1 MKMDILNVIIGKRVF
16 FRKCVCMMFVATVII
31 TYMFSFDCN
40 IVKADE
46 WDDAVKY
53 YSNYGNAAVFKAT
66 DRTNGNIYFCSAGN
80 TSTSGTKYRTIG
92 YKMTI
97 KGIAGNEIQKIY
109 FQLGGQYLTLLNS
122 KKQSGKE
129 YMLYVITLKNMKN
142 RFNTQALNALSLI
155 HI

>member
-1 MKMDILNVIIGKRVF
+1 MNGAYNFVGLYTKGEYDENGYLKCYYWKGF
-16 FRKCVCMMFVATVII
+16 FRKCVCMMFMATVII

-66 DRTNGNIYFCSAGN
+66 NKMNGNIYFCSAGI

-97 KGIAGNEIQKIY
+97 KGTGGNAYRKFI
-109 FQLGGQYLTLLNS
+109 S
-122 KKQSGKE
+122 
-129 YMLYVITLKNMKN
+129 
-142 RFNTQALNALSLI
+142 SLADNI
-155 HI
+155 

>member
-53 YSNYGNAAVFKAT
+53 YSNYGNAAVLRLQIEQMAIFIFVQQEIHL
-66 DRTNGNIYFCSAGN
+66 RREPS
-80 TSTSGTKYRTIG
+80 IG
-92 YKMTI
+92 
-97 KGIAGNEIQKIY
+97 Q
-109 FQLGGQYLTLLNS
+109 
-122 KKQSGKE
+122 
-129 YMLYVITLKNMKN
+129 
-142 RFNTQALNALSLI
+142 
-155 HI
+155 

>member
-1 MKMDILNVIIGKRVF
+1 MKMDISNVIIGKRVF

-66 DRTNGNIYFCSAGN
+66 NKMNGNIYFVQQEIHLRQEPSIGQLD
-80 TSTSGTKYRTIG
+80 TK
-92 YKMTI
+92 
-97 KGIAGNEIQKIY
+97 
-109 FQLGGQYLTLLNS
+109 
-122 KKQSGKE
+122 
-129 YMLYVITLKNMKN
+129 
-142 RFNTQALNALSLI
+142 
-155 HI
+155 

>member
-53 YSNYGNAAVFKAT
+53 YSNYGNAAVL
-66 DRTNGNIYFCSAGN
+66 RLQ
-80 TSTSGTKYRTIG
+80 
-92 YKMTI
+92 I
-97 KGIAGNEIQKIY
+97 K
-109 FQLGGQYLTLLNS
+109 
-122 KKQSGKE
+122 
-129 YMLYVITLKNMKN
+129 
-142 RFNTQALNALSLI
+142 
-155 HI
+155 

>member
-1 MKMDILNVIIGKRVF
+1 MKMDISNVIIGKRVF

-66 DRTNGNIYFCSAGN
+66 NKMNGNIYFCSAGN
-80 TSTSGTKYRTIG
+80 IVHIS
-92 YKMTI
+92 
-97 KGIAGNEIQKIY
+97 IQKYIVSIRHLRQEPSIG
-109 FQLGGQYLTLLNS
+109 QLDT
-122 KKQSGKE
+122 K
-129 YMLYVITLKNMKN
+129 
-142 RFNTQALNALSLI
+142 
-155 HI
+155 